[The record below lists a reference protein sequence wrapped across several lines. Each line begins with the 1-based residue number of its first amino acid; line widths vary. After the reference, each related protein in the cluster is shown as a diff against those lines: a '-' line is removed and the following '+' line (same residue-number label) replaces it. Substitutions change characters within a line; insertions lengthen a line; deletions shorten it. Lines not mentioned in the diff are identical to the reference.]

1 MMRNGQVVCL
11 IGRAREKDVITCL
24 LDGVSERGAS
34 LVVRGEA
41 GVGKSALLAAA
52 CGMAIDRGMQVLS
65 TAGVQSETDLPFAGL
80 QQLLRPILSRVDE
93 LPPLQRDAMRAAF
106 GISDV
111 ATPDLFLIALAALD
125 LLSESARRAPVV
137 VIVDDAQWLDRPTA
151 DALAFVGRR
160 VESDA
165 IFFLASLCDGY
176 ECPLLEAGLPE
187 LHLKGLDDESARDLL
202 DTHLPELAPS
212 VRERLL
218 TEAEGNPLA
227 LLELPLALDSSVRN
241 GEAVLPSHLPVTAHI
256 EHAFAARAAELPSA
270 TRALLRIAAADDS
283 GVLAEILAAAQIA
296 EGASPTVHDLVPAI
310 DAHLVTVDGLRIHF
324 RHPLVRSAIHQA
336 SSVAECHAAHAA
348 LAEVLVDDPD
358 RRVWHLAAA
367 AVGRDPVLASDLE
380 AAAWRAARRGAR
392 TTAAAAFERAA
403 DFVDDPV
410 RRGALL
416 LRAAK
421 EAIELGR
428 SQLVLRLLR
437 DAESLPLGPL
447 ERAESMW
454 LGDAFR
460 EGRAGD
466 AARVHALVETARR
479 VTSDGESDLALNLVS
494 AAAFRCFWGDLEH
507 AGQDM
512 LEAADRIGVDPGNP
526 RLLQIQAYAAPIVCG
541 AAVLERLAGL
551 IPPADPHDLYLLGT
565 AACIVGAFEESSSLL
580 GACAARLREQG
591 RLGVLA
597 QVLETRAWSALLT
610 ADFGVAVPAAEE
622 AARLAGETGQPL
634 WEAGAWIAQAA
645 LAALRGEPELV
656 EDLTAAAERLAVPT
670 GAAALL
676 ALGQYVRGLSAL
688 GQGRHVEAFDQLRR
702 MSNPCDPAH
711 HHMIRYF
718 AIGDLAEAAVHAGH
732 RAYARNE
739 MKRLEPLVRRA
750 PSPWFRVSMLY
761 ARTLLADDA
770 NAEAGFTHALGQ
782 DLSSWPLVR
791 ARLQLAF
798 GAWLRRQRRSVESRA
813 PLRVARDTF
822 DALGVEPWCERAD
835 RELRASGET
844 SRRREP
850 GALHQLTPQ
859 ELQIVQMAAA
869 GLSNPEIAQR
879 LYLSRRTV
887 ESHLYRVYPK
897 IGVTSR
903 AQLQDVLGNEIDA
916 GLCDPAAGARVVIGD
931 EP

>member
-1 MMRNGQVVCL
+1 MRNGQAVCL

-93 LPPLQRDAMRAAF
+93 LPPLQRDAMSAAF

-111 ATPDLFLIALAALD
+111 AAPDLFLIALAALD

-165 IFFLASLCDGY
+165 IFFLASLRDGY

-241 GEAVLPSHLPVTAHI
+241 GEAVLPSYLPVTAHI
-256 EHAFAARAAELPSA
+256 EHAFAARTAELPSA

-348 LAEVLVDDPD
+348 LAEVLADDPTGGCGTWRRQRLGGIRCWRRNWKRQPGAQLDAVPAPRRRRRSNARPTSSTIRSDGVHCCLARPRRRSNSAVASWCCGCCATRSRSLWD
-358 RRVWHLAAA
+358 RW
-367 AVGRDPVLASDLE
+367 S
-380 AAAWRAARRGAR
+380 
-392 TTAAAAFERAA
+392 
-403 DFVDDPV
+403 
-410 RRGALL
+410 
-416 LRAAK
+416 
-421 EAIELGR
+421 
-428 SQLVLRLLR
+428 
-437 DAESLPLGPL
+437 GPS
-447 ERAESMW
+447 AMW

-466 AARVHALVETARR
+466 PARVHALVETARR
-479 VTSDGESDLALNLVS
+479 VTSDGDSDLALNLVS

-507 AGQDM
+507 SGQDV

-580 GACAARLREQG
+580 GASAARLREQG

-622 AARLAGETGQPL
+622 AA
-634 WEAGAWIAQAA
+634 EACG
-645 LAALRGEPELV
+645 
-656 EDLTAAAERLAVPT
+656 
-670 GAAALL
+670 
-676 ALGQYVRGLSAL
+676 
-688 GQGRHVEAFDQLRR
+688 
-702 MSNPCDPAH
+702 
-711 HHMIRYF
+711 
-718 AIGDLAEAAVHAGH
+718 
-732 RAYARNE
+732 
-739 MKRLEPLVRRA
+739 
-750 PSPWFRVSMLY
+750 
-761 ARTLLADDA
+761 
-770 NAEAGFTHALGQ
+770 
-782 DLSSWPLVR
+782 
-791 ARLQLAF
+791 
-798 GAWLRRQRRSVESRA
+798 
-813 PLRVARDTF
+813 
-822 DALGVEPWCERAD
+822 
-835 RELRASGET
+835 
-844 SRRREP
+844 
-850 GALHQLTPQ
+850 
-859 ELQIVQMAAA
+859 
-869 GLSNPEIAQR
+869 
-879 LYLSRRTV
+879 
-887 ESHLYRVYPK
+887 
-897 IGVTSR
+897 
-903 AQLQDVLGNEIDA
+903 
-916 GLCDPAAGARVVIGD
+916 
-931 EP
+931 